1 MSFLV
6 HLAFFAGWV
15 GSKIAF
21 PSSWVSSGIGAVW
34 LVLFLST
41 TLYFAVFSWKRRAS
55 PLQSLGYGIVAAIH
69 YPEFLWKLKPR
80 LDLSWEE
87 KKQLLALS
95 PAITHV
101 SRPSSLLCP
110 FCKIE
115 IEHILVALP
124 GEGIGVQKRPV
135 LCPRCQTRLDC
146 CRFCVFFEPRSGR
159 PLGWG
164 EDLTSGRCT
173 RIKKHQSV
181 DEICSPSVARKLKE
195 MGWHTLYAGLAIPDS
210 FSPPDECRTFQF
222 DERKTLLERLPCM
235 GKERALLLRLEATIY
250 SQPSS
255 SSRSG

>member
-6 HLAFFAGWV
+6 HLAFFAGWM

-55 PLQSLGYGIVAAIH
+55 PLQGLGYGIVAAIH

-124 GEGIGVQKRPV
+124 GEGIGVRKRPV
-135 LCPRCQTRLDC
+135 LCPPLSDSPRL
-146 CRFCVFFEPRSGR
+146 
-159 PLGWG
+159 
-164 EDLTSGRCT
+164 
-173 RIKKHQSV
+173 
-181 DEICSPSVARKLKE
+181 
-195 MGWHTLYAGLAIPDS
+195 
-210 FSPPDECRTFQF
+210 
-222 DERKTLLERLPCM
+222 LPVLC
-235 GKERALLLRLEATIY
+235 LLRAKKRTPPGVGRGSDLWPVHAH
-250 SQPSS
+250 QKAPVC
-255 SSRSG
+255 